1 MHGEESLLTNTT
13 LWYGIAVV
21 IFVAGMF
28 LGARR
33 PIAALL
39 DGAIAKIAAELE
51 EAKRLRA
58 EAAAT
63 LEEYKRKQVEAMRE
77 AQDIVAKAK
86 DDAERLQKESEA
98 ELKAMLAHQEQ
109 LALDRINL
117 VRDEAMAEVR
127 KFVIEETMRDL
138 RGKLAKHTA
147 TPDSAKMIDQIIAD
161 LPKLLKNKIA

>member
-13 LWYGIAVV
+13 LWYGVAVFV
-21 IFVAGMF
+21 FVAGMF

-39 DGAIAKIAAELE
+39 DSAIAKVAAELE

-63 LEEYKRKQVEAMRE
+63 LEEYKRKQGDALKE

-86 DDAERLQKESEA
+86 EDAARLQKEAEA
-98 ELKAMLAHQEQ
+98 DLKALLARQEQ
-109 LALDRINL
+109 MALDRIQL
-117 VRDEAMAEVR
+117 VRDEAVAEVR
-127 KFVIEETMRDL
+127 TFVIEETMHEL
-138 RGKLAKHTA
+138 RGKLAKHAA
-147 TPDSAKMIDQIIAD
+147 TPEAAKMIDQIIAD
-161 LPKLLKNKIA
+161 LPKLLKNKVA